1 MIYRKNF
8 FAVTGGPGAGKTTLM
23 RALAARGET
32 VVAES
37 ARAILQAHAER
48 PSQPRLAELMLE
60 RDLAAFRTAEGR
72 TFFDRSLVDAWGM
85 LRPAG
90 PCAADEIVPTHRY
103 NARAFIAPPWREIYV
118 NDAER
123 IQTWA
128 EAIASYEACAEAYE
142 AAGYTL
148 VELPQASVEA
158 RVAFVLDQVSTKA
171 FSRTK
176 SPG

>member
-60 RDLAAFRTAEGR
+60 RDLAAFRTAEGPR
-72 TFFDRSLVDAWGM
+72 PGGRS
-85 LRPAG
+85 
-90 PCAADEIVPTHRY
+90 T
-103 NARAFIAPPWREIYV
+103 
-118 NDAER
+118 
-123 IQTWA
+123 
-128 EAIASYEACAEAYE
+128 
-142 AAGYTL
+142 
-148 VELPQASVEA
+148 
-158 RVAFVLDQVSTKA
+158 
-171 FSRTK
+171 
-176 SPG
+176 